1 MLMENKM
8 LEELKQWLYKERD
21 YFLDEM
27 NNDNL
32 KKFGPLEMEWL
43 DGKVSFC
50 ERVLE
55 FIEEKLEPK
64 YVDDFK

>member
-1 MLMENKM
+1 MI
-8 LEELKQWLYKERD
+8 EELKIWLHKQRD
-21 YFLDEM
+21 YYLDQM

-32 KKFGPLEMEWL
+32 RKFGLLEMEWL

-50 ERVLE
+50 ESVLE
-55 FIEEKLEPK
+55 FIEEEIEPK